1 MISCCF
7 RCSSARA
14 IVEEELSL
22 VHLAQFLTE
31 QFPNFKQQEELI
43 NNGSDKKANLHR
55 ADRWLLSHRFSV
67 SFFFKMINLIRF
79 LILRL
84 FFAMKKFCSCKIGLP
99 ILKLIFF
106 VLKMSTFLI
115 RTLSKRIR
123 ESFLV
128 SVIFTQIFYS
138 QQVSNHRKKV
148 LGNFRKLISQEQH
161 IRISNALIFSS
172 SYLKFSKQDKNT
184 YFSTNWSVRRSK
196 NFFRTLPNL
205 DLQ

>member
-1 MISCCF
+1 
-7 RCSSARA
+7 
-14 IVEEELSL
+14 
-22 VHLAQFLTE
+22 
-31 QFPNFKQQEELI
+31 
-43 NNGSDKKANLHR
+43 
-55 ADRWLLSHRFSV
+55 
-67 SFFFKMINLIRF
+67 MINLIRF

-84 FFAMKKFCSCKIGLP
+84 FFAMIKFCSCKIGLP

-106 VLKMSTFLI
+106 LKMSTFLI
-115 RTLSKRIR
+115 RTLSKGIR

-128 SVIFTQIFYS
+128 SVIFRQIFYS

-172 SYLKFSKQDKNT
+172 TYLKFSKQDKNT